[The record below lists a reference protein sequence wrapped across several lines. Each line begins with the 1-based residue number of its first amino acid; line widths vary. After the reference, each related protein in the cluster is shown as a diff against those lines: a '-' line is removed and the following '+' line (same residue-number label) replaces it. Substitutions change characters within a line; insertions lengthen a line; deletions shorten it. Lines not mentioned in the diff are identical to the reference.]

1 MKKIMLAGFSASQ
14 FQCTG
19 FFSQFALV
27 FLLAIS
33 LFSGSCTKEAVEPV
47 VPENPVTPVEK
58 IDPSNPANPFDYV
71 GQQHNE
77 ALDFIFTEHAE
88 KVAALQGDDF
98 ALQNLY
104 VELATRFALEKGY
117 ANAKEFPLDHYL
129 KLMTHNPE
137 ALIVQQPYLGY
148 EPYLSAVEIPPH
160 VRPWAEKLYAM
171 LSGYPVENAESLTG
185 LFKTIRT
192 FEAEAMAALGK
203 EEGAIILIVASTAR
217 YSATYWGDKKG
228 FDGPQLFGWRESFFA
243 DALGAGMGAA
253 AGAAV
258 GAAAGGA
265 PSVPGAII
273 GGLIGG
279 AVASA
284 AFAG

>member
-1 MKKIMLAGFSASQ
+1 MKKTMLAGFSASQ
-14 FQCTG
+14 FTSFLNQ
-19 FFSQFALV
+19 FSLIV
-27 FLLAIS
+27 LLAIS
-33 LFSGSCTKEAVEPV
+33 LLSGSCTKEEVEPAI
-47 VPENPVTPVEK
+47 PENPVTPVEK
-58 IDPSNPANPFDYV
+58 LDPSNPANPFDYV

-77 ALDFIFTEHAE
+77 MLDFIFTENAE

-104 VELATRFALEKGY
+104 IELATRFALENGY
-117 ANAKEFPLDHYL
+117 ADANEFPLDHYL

-137 ALIVQQPYLGY
+137 ALIVQQPYLEY

-171 LSGYPVENAESLTG
+171 LSGYPVENAESLPG
-185 LFKTIRT
+185 FFKAIRT
-192 FEAEAMAALGK
+192 FEAEAMAALGT
-203 EEGAIILIVASTAR
+203 EESVIILVAASTAR
-217 YSATYWGDKKG
+217 YSAAYWNDKKG

-243 DALGAGMGAA
+243 DAFGAGMGAA